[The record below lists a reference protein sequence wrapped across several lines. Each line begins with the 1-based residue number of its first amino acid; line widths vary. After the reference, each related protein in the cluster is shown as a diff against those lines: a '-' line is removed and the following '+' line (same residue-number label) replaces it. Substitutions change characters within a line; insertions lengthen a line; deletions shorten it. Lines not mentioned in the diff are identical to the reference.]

1 MAESRYSLTPA
12 LDAGERAASRSSS
25 FIAGKVRQYPLH
37 RRLGGPDRRS
47 GNYREDVNSLLKCT
61 TKHWFLAA
69 ILLRLEKLKEKK
81 LRVLLSWS
89 HSTRDCLGSAGTRLR
104 TQSYSVIMMLR
115 IIKLSHITSICSL
128 KYSLSQRPYHVVTSA
143 SPLITVVKWCL
154 SVLCIFYVSFCV
166 LFCVSFCVL
175 FCVLFY
181 VSFCVLFY
189 VSFVYCF
196 MYHFVYCFMYRF
208 VYCFMYRFVY
218 CFMYLL
224 CIVLCIFCI
233 VFVLFCVFLCI
244 VFCIVLCI
252 VLCIFCV
259 LFYVSFVYCF
269 VYCFMYRF
277 VYYLC
282 IVSLSVH
289 SCCFPL
295 FYKFYVFCAFC
306 TVHCAQLYNTNQRSA
321 QPSKLIFNFWNLD
334 VSGSRS
340 EIPGEFWNVV
350 LEKDG

>member
-61 TKHWFLAA
+61 IKHWFLAA

-208 VYCFMYRFVY
+208 VY
-218 CFMYLL
+218 
-224 CIVLCIFCI
+224 
-233 VFVLFCVFLCI
+233 
-244 VFCIVLCI
+244 
-252 VLCIFCV
+252 
-259 LFYVSFVYCF
+259 
-269 VYCFMYRF
+269 
-277 VYYLC
+277 YLC

>member
-61 TKHWFLAA
+61 IKHWFLAA

-208 VYCFMYRFVY
+208 VY
-218 CFMYLL
+218 
-224 CIVLCIFCI
+224 
-233 VFVLFCVFLCI
+233 
-244 VFCIVLCI
+244 
-252 VLCIFCV
+252 
-259 LFYVSFVYCF
+259 
-269 VYCFMYRF
+269 
-277 VYYLC
+277 YLC

-350 LEKDG
+350 LEKDGEDQLDRSCDEWSKRKDNWIGHILRRNCLLQRVIEGKIKGGYTSDRKTRKKT